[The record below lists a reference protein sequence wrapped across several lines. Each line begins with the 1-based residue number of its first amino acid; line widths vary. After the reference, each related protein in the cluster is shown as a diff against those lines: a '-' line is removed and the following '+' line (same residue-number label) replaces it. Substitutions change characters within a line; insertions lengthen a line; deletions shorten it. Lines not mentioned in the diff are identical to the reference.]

1 MKKLLIGLVITAA
14 ALSAFFLIHQSG
26 ETSSSD
32 SSRSESTAKQASQ
45 TAVTLSV
52 PKVPDWPPI
61 NVEYLP
67 NNIYEVVCRLGH
79 PFMVKNWDLDP
90 DTRFVYFVGPF
101 TSDPGDSNPTVY
113 NYMYVSIPGIN
124 RTRWHNTLFMESV
137 DVEPAEIQHEELS
150 HFQIPHIQGIPAR
163 PAEAMKILG
172 EPAAER
178 ELSSG
183 RTRMVF
189 DGHMCVGEQ
198 YFAGMYIDVENG
210 HIVKAKG
217 IKHPEKLKWVLSG
230 GRPPSPDTEPTY
242 YTDMYMR
249 TPEAQ
254 NRLLVFLELRE
265 KGDKEGASEHL
276 APGYFPFPNQ
286 VDEITEDP
294 HPQGKLEF
302 DTATYQT
309 LRYSLDEM
317 EIRTTYQLD
326 TGIQVKAIY
335 KMRLQDERWG
345 VSQLVSEET
354 TMP

>member
-1 MKKLLIGLVITAA
+1 M
-14 ALSAFFLIHQSG
+14 
-26 ETSSSD
+26 D
-32 SSRSESTAKQASQ
+32 
-45 TAVTLSV
+45 
-52 PKVPDWPPI
+52 
-61 NVEYLP
+61 
-67 NNIYEVVCRLGH
+67 
-79 PFMVKNWDLDP
+79 
-90 DTRFVYFVGPF
+90 
-101 TSDPGDSNPTVY
+101 
-113 NYMYVSIPGIN
+113 
-124 RTRWHNTLFMESV
+124 SV
-137 DVEPAEIQHEELS
+137 DVDPALIQHEELS
-150 HFQIPHIQGIPAR
+150 HFQIPHIQGIPVR
-163 PAEAMKILG
+163 QAEAMKILG

-198 YFAGMYIDVENG
+198 YIPGMYIDVENG

-230 GRPPSPDTEPTY
+230 GRPPTPDTEPTY

-249 TPEAQ
+249 TPDAQ
-254 NRLLVFLELRE
+254 VTLLVFLELRE
-265 KGDKEGASEHL
+265 EGDKEGASEHL
-276 APGYFPFPNQ
+276 ASGYFPFPNQ

-317 EIRTTYQLD
+317 KIRTTYQLD

-335 KMRLQDERWG
+335 NMRLQEGRWG

-354 TMP
+354 TMPK